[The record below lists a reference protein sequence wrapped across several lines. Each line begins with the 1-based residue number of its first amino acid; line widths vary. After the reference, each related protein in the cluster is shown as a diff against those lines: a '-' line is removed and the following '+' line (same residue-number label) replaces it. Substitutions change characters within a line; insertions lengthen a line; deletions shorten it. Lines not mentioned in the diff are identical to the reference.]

1 LFSSPQF
8 ALYVVWPLVTA
19 ILIARSWR
27 GHSAGLALTYSFQ
40 LWLFYWLGAFVHAL
54 PWAELPDTDV
64 VNLGFEQATYGLA
77 AFVGGCLA
85 VLPIVGARLS
95 GRARVTYAPDPK
107 LSQAYV
113 VAGLIGYLLMPV
125 LNRLPSMNAVSA
137 VATQLIVVGISLGC
151 WKAWLDRSRA
161 RLIFCMLACLAI
173 PAVTLGNNGF
183 LSYGALAVAA
193 IYIFVGQ
200 FFRPRWVL
208 IVAAPLIAY
217 AGLSFFTEY
226 MRHRFDLR
234 LAVWGGETYSTRT
247 GAICGV
253 ICQVRPFSIFDQEAL
268 DAIDTRLDQSTLAG
282 HTVVNL
288 HNTGAFVHG
297 ETLWAAVLGVIPR
310 LVWPSKPM
318 TGGSGDLATRF
329 TGLTFGEGTSVGVGP
344 VMEFYANFG
353 TAGIVVGFFF
363 LGALIGAMD
372 LIAAAHLANGNWHG
386 FARSFLIGVMLL
398 NVSGSLVEVSS
409 SGVTAVL
416 VGMLINRILKG
427 YQHVRE
433 TSHRDFPQ
441 SSAAAAV

>member
-1 LFSSPQF
+1 MFSSPQA
-8 ALYVVWPLVTA
+8 ALYVVWPVATA
-19 ILIARSWR
+19 ILITRSWHGNR
-27 GHSAGLALTYSFQ
+27 AGLALMYCFQ

-54 PWAELPDTDV
+54 PWAELPDTDI
-64 VNLGFEQATYGLA
+64 VNLGFEQATYGLV
-77 AFVGGCLA
+77 AFVAGCLLVTA
-85 VLPIVGARLS
+85 VVRGHVA
-95 GRARVTYAPDPK
+95 GRSWVTYAPDPK
-107 LSQAYV
+107 LPRAYV
-113 VAGLIGYLLMPV
+113 VAGLIGYLLMPF
-125 LNRLPSMNAVSA
+125 LKRLPSMNAVSA
-137 VATQLIVVGISLGC
+137 VATQLIVVGMSLAC
-151 WKAWLDRSRA
+151 WKAWRDGSKVG
-161 RLIFCMLACLAI
+161 LIFCMLGCLAI
-173 PAVTLGNNGF
+173 PAVTLGNEGF
-183 LSYGALAVAA
+183 LSYGALALAS

-208 IVAAPLIAY
+208 IVAALLAVY

-253 ICQVRPFSIFDQEAL
+253 ICQVRPFSIFDQDALEA
-268 DAIDTRLDQSTLAG
+268 INTRLDQSTLAG

-353 TAGIVVGFFF
+353 TAGIVCGFLA

-372 LIAAAHLANGNWHG
+372 MIAAAHLASGNWQG
-386 FARSFLIGVMLL
+386 FARSFLIGVTFL

-416 VGMLINRILKG
+416 VGIVINRILKG
-427 YQHVRE
+427 YQRVRG
-433 TSHRDFPQ
+433 TV
-441 SSAAAAV
+441 SAELPEGVAAAV